1 MIGFGGALYTE
12 LWKLCAGP
20 LVDVPSPGE
29 RVFYFPQGHMEQ
41 VQTFN
46 PLNPLF
52 YFWVFT
58 LFLTRSKSVSLVFLH
73 LYAFSGFW
81 KLLSFFFL
89 QLEASTN
96 QELNPQIPRFNI
108 SSKILCRVVNIQ
120 LLVLCFR
127 SQFPSKSMY
136 FSCFLVSS
144 GKLLKRLQ
152 IQIWLTYRQNEK
164 PMRFMLRLLCTRNQ
178 M

>member
-41 VQTFN
+41 VQSFN
-46 PLNPLF
+46 PLNSLF

-58 LFLTRSKSVSLVFLH
+58 FVSYWIKICFSCVFALVCLFWVLKI
-73 LYAFSGFW
+73 AGFFW
-81 KLLSFFFL
+81 

-96 QELNPQIPRFNI
+96 QELNPEIPGFSI
-108 SSKILCRVVNIQ
+108 PSKILCRVVNIQ
-120 LLVLCFR
+120 LLVMCFR
-127 SQFPSKSMY
+127 SQFPSKSMR

-144 GKLLKRLQ
+144 GKLLKGLQ
-152 IQIWLTYRQNEK
+152 IRLTYRQNGK